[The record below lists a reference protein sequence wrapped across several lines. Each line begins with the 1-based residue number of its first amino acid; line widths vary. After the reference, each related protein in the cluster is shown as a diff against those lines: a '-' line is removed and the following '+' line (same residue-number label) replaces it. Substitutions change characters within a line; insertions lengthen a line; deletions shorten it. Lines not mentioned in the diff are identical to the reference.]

1 MKKYLLLG
9 VALLGLVGCAE
20 PENPEVT
27 AAKQEIQE
35 LKDSMIE
42 YNEYLGTL
50 QEVHTIL
57 ARELDPNSETI
68 VSIQESME
76 HCAGKDT
83 YDCIQLRE
91 SVSNFKKAV
100 KEQVEEMVSMAK
112 FHSMEW

>member
-1 MKKYLLLG
+1 MKRYLLLG

-27 AAKQEIQE
+27 AAKKEIQE
-35 LKDSMIE
+35 LKESMLE
-42 YNEYLGTL
+42 YNEYLGDL
-50 QEVHTIL
+50 QEVHSFL
-57 ARELDPNSETI
+57 ARELDPNGET
-68 VSIQESME
+68 VSAIEESME

-91 SVSNFKKAV
+91 SVSNFKQAV
-100 KEQVEEMVSMAK
+100 KEQAEEIVSMAK